1 MFLWAKQ
8 RMGTES
14 CMQPNA
20 VILHMYI
27 QYNIGQI
34 QCLPRLNQVGS
45 TPNKD
50 PQFAHVKTYSELV
63 RISCVMNFG

>member
-1 MFLWAKQ
+1 MFLCTKQ
-8 RMGTES
+8 RMGTEL

-20 VILHMYI
+20 VILHIYI
-27 QYNIGQI
+27 QYNIGEI

-50 PQFAHVKTYSELV
+50 PQFSVVKTYSELSK
-63 RISCVMNFG
+63 IHNT